1 MGAVLAPLEPP
12 EAGPLLAPV
21 SPAFVGDGLFG
32 SFRNWVGPVG
42 AVPML
47 AAVAAAIALSAWNE
61 ACSIACMASGF
72 ADSEIIPA
80 GDTENMLLTWLT
92 VTWLPVIRLVRRND
106 PACCSPVWGLVS
118 NPSDAT
124 VWPSTD
130 DTSTVTNVPR
140 MPNVAVGF
148 QPACCRS

>member
-1 MGAVLAPLEPP
+1 LAPLEPP
-12 EAGPLLAPV
+12 EAGPLLPV
-21 SPAFVGDGLFG
+21 SPAFVLDGLFG

-42 AVPML
+42 PVGAVPMP

-61 ACSIACMASGF
+61 ACSIAAMAGGF
-72 ADSEIIPA
+72 ADSEIVPA
-80 GDTENMLLTWLT
+80 GDTENMLATWLT
-92 VTWLPVIRLVRRND
+92 LTWLPVIRLVKVNA
-106 PACCSPVWGLVS
+106 PANCSPVVGLVS